1 MLKSESLSV
10 CRVLPRLVAF
20 MWSESH
26 SVCWAGF
33 IEMLVAFM
41 FKVFTECWIDWNV
54 CTICVCEKVIV
65 LLFSARKGLLKFNYQ
80 RMCHS
85 VANHWICWFRT
96 TLLILFELRIS
107 QTHPKKLTSIWDQKL
122 FICSSHPINI
132 LRFSDLYFT
141 IFGLQ
146 LPFIDLN
153 LTKRTQHF
161 TWGFMIDW

>member
-1 MLKSESLSV
+1 M
-10 CRVLPRLVAF
+10 LVAF

-107 QTHPKKLTSIWDQKL
+107 QTPPKKTNFDLGPKTVHL
-122 FICSSHPINI
+122 FFSSNQH
-132 LRFSDLYFT
+132 FA
-141 IFGLQ
+141 IFGFVFYDFRITTSLHW
-146 LPFIDLN
+146 LKSN
-153 LTKRTQHF
+153 
-161 TWGFMIDW
+161 